1 MLALEYGLLDS
12 TLSVGVLLSQDYECL
27 TTVVQCIS
35 RLTDNILGSSNHHAY
50 GAFRRDTQYKL
61 DVSIL
66 SGD

>member
-1 MLALEYGLLDS
+1 MLGLEYKPLDS
-12 TLSVGVLLSQDYECL
+12 TLSVKVLLGQDCECL

-35 RLTDNILGSSNHHAY
+35 RLTDNILGSSNHHAH

-66 SGD
+66 SGY